1 MRCILQIQ
9 HIELFEPV
17 ISAPKVAVST
27 WFKVCLYNTEN
38 LNQQCT
44 EIHNILDMHISAI
57 DVSEESKTLAVALKH
72 KVCDPY
78 LLLYHS
84 ILIIINLNQ

>member
-1 MRCILQIQ
+1 MCCILQIQ

-17 ISAPKVAVST
+17 ILSPKVAVST

-38 LNQQCT
+38 LNEQCT

-57 DVSEESKTLAVALKH
+57 DVSEESKTLAVALPH
-72 KVCDPY
+72 KVCGPF
-78 LLLYHS
+78 LLSHTVFSL
-84 ILIIINLNQ
+84 